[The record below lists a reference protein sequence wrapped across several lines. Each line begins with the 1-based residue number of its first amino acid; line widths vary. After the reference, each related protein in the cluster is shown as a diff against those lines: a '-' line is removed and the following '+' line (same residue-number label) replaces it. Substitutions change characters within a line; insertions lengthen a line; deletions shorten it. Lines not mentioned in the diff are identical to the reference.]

1 MDLYLA
7 RHGQSVRNV
16 DGQFYGRLD
25 PHLTP
30 LGQQQARALG
40 KALRGKSIDRLVTSR
55 MQRTQETAQ
64 IIADSLKAENDFQAF
79 PWTREVDL
87 NERDL
92 GVWEGKTAQEIEAMD
107 PKTWWEYIAQPFL
120 TTPTGAESYF
130 AFRDRV
136 LRALLSVFSS
146 ASHESSYFLLGHH
159 GWLRLLV
166 SRLLNLDVKY
176 FDCHFTQGR
185 IYRYS
190 IDQSLF
196 LDRLV
201 EAIEEG
207 DEKCQ
212 NMVEI

>member
-30 LGQQQARALG
+30 LGQRQAQTLG
-40 KALRGKSIDRLVTSR
+40 QTLSGKRIDRLVTSR

-64 IIADSLKAENDFQAF
+64 IIADSLKTENDFQAF
-79 PWTREVDL
+79 PWTREADL

-107 PKTWWEYIAQPFL
+107 PKTWWEYIDQPFL
-120 TTPTGAESYF
+120 TTPAEAESYF

-136 LRALLSVFSS
+136 LKALFRVFSS
-146 ASHESSYFLLGHH
+146 ASDGGSYFLLGHH

-176 FDCHFTQGR
+176 FDCHFTQGK
-185 IYRYS
+185 IYRYA
-190 IDQSLF
+190 IDQTLF
-196 LDRLV
+196 LNRLI